1 MVQFVARLGTI
12 PHQYS
17 PLNLQMAQ
25 PQQVM
30 RAGRVYYRVQIRRP
44 SRGVTVDEYFPTKRL
59 AERFLRSV
67 ELAIE
72 EGRPVTENV
81 ASHETFSA
89 AVEAYLND
97 PKGMLTANGRPLKPS
112 TIRDRHVRMNCLVRE
127 CFSSVQLR
135 RLDWYQI
142 DRVFSERSAALNWSS
157 ATRYRYETQLSR
169 FFDYCQAKGWV
180 AANVL
185 KGQQRLNETS
195 ARRRIFSDGEWRAL
209 LICADKQGGMLSMF
223 LRLAWETGCRKSELL
238 GLRWVDVTFTPDGD
252 LGAEI
257 DILDAKNH
265 EDRRVYASQDCAQ
278 RLRLHAREYRRSD
291 SPLIFP
297 SRTRNGRFSVDTP
310 FRRVRTEAGLDKPD
324 EKFNEVLTVHHIRH
338 TWATRLGERG
348 VTLAMLMSAG
358 GWKTAGMAMRY
369 MRRTDAL
376 SREAAKLLT
385 GLTNE

>member
-1 MVQFVARLGTI
+1 
-12 PHQYS
+12 
-17 PLNLQMAQ
+17 
-25 PQQVM
+25 
-30 RAGRVYYRVQIRRP
+30 
-44 SRGVTVDEYFPTKRL
+44 
-59 AERFLRSV
+59 
-67 ELAIE
+67 
-72 EGRPVTENV
+72 
-81 ASHETFSA
+81 
-89 AVEAYLND
+89 
-97 PKGMLTANGRPLKPS
+97 
-112 TIRDRHVRMNCLVRE
+112 
-127 CFSSVQLR
+127 
-135 RLDWYQI
+135 
-142 DRVFSERSAALNWSS
+142 
-157 ATRYRYETQLSR
+157 
-169 FFDYCQAKGWV
+169 
-180 AANVL
+180 
-185 KGQQRLNETS
+185 
-195 ARRRIFSDGEWRAL
+195 
-209 LICADKQGGMLSMF
+209 MLSMS

-257 DILDAKNH
+257 DILYAKNH

-278 RLRLHAREYRRSD
+278 RLRAHAQEYRRSD

-310 FRRVRTEAGLDKPD
+310 FRRVRAEAGLDKPD

-376 SREAAKLLT
+376 SREAAKLLS